1 MARAHPRHVPSIP
14 EQIAEI
20 VDLELAAAR
29 TRILTRIG
37 ELFGVAVIA
46 PVRRPPAAR
55 AEPAPAPHAETKP
68 GRRFRASPEQV
79 AELQDRVIGLF
90 PRKGSEL
97 KPRDVQKALGNIDRH
112 RVSHALRALAE
123 DGRLKLVGERGG
135 ARYVRTR

>member
-1 MARAHPRHVPSIP
+1 MPSIP

-46 PVRRPPAAR
+46 PARTAAPR
-55 AEPAPAPHAETKP
+55 VEPHPAPASRAEAKS

-90 PRKGSEL
+90 PRRGSEL